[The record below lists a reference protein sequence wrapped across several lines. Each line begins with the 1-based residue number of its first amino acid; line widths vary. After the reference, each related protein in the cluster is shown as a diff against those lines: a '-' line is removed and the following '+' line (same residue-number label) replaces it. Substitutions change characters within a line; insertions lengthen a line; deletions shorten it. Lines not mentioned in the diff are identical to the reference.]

1 MSKKESIGF
10 KNYRLKEIVSCVLD
24 TILPR
29 HCIVCDR
36 VLKKDEEKLCIFC
49 LAEMPLT
56 GFWSMK
62 RNEMADKLNLKLSG
76 FTNRYINACALY
88 YYTEGAGYDKISQ
101 SLKYSGDI
109 RIGQIAG
116 KILGNKLD
124 SSEVFKGIDAVIPV
138 PLHCFRKWK
147 RGFNQAEVIAG
158 EVAKSIGA
166 EMINDALI
174 RHRSTVSQTSLSIE
188 EKRINVEGAFR
199 INPRCNFRTKGYK
212 KILIVDDVFTTGATM
227 SECYKALKQEL
238 PDNVDICIATL
249 GYVTH

>member
-101 SLKYSGDI
+101 SLKYFGDI
-109 RIGQIAG
+109 KTGQIVS
-116 KILGNKLD
+116 KMLGDKL
-124 SSEVFKGIDAVIPV
+124 SNSEVFKGIDAVVPI
-138 PLHCFRKWK
+138 PLHRFRRWK
-147 RGFNQAEVIAG
+147 RGFNQAEVIAK

-166 EMINDALI
+166 EMLPDALI
-174 RHRSTVSQTSLSIE
+174 RKRATVSQTSLSIE
-188 EKRINVEGAFR
+188 EKHINVKGAFKV
-199 INPRCNFRTKGYK
+199 NLRCDFRKKGYK